1 MKILIF
7 LHGTIIMHKN
17 AASKTREDRVRQSS
31 EREKSVLDYESYIPI
46 GNAVEKLRGWNQQ
59 GAEIIYLSSHR
70 LESDVV
76 KDKLVLK
83 KFNFPEGLVLFR
95 KNGEKYNDLVETN
108 APDVLVEDDCESIGG
123 EKEMTITFVRPEIR
137 QKIKLIVVREFQG
150 VDGLSDN
157 INFLLI
163 SK

>member
-1 MKILIF
+1 
-7 LHGTIIMHKN
+7 MHKN